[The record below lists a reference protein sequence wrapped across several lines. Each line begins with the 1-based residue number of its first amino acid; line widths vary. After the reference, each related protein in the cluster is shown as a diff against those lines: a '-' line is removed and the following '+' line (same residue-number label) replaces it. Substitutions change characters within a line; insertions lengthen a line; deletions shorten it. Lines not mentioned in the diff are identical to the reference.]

1 MGRDSDLYELL
12 LFLKKQ
18 DVRTFLKL
26 KEYINASISRT
37 NEKEQRLFNHLAQLK
52 ISDFR
57 KFNTQKACDFLRLKT
72 KEVYPIQQKLLKHI
86 EQFLIHE
93 EMQKDSNLQRNTLL
107 KVYKKYDMKKM
118 FNATIKRKLLIGSTD
133 YLHKKYEAHLI
144 ECHWIAK
151 QNRDK
156 QSSSL
161 KITSEYFQH
170 YYATEALRLR
180 CMKLAQNPT
189 MDLLMP
195 DEYPLMLSPYK
206 EVIYRQKFPITY
218 LYYLIYTITIHRT
231 EQPNKQTLE
240 NYELLESCIFGAK
253 NTFLNRKQLK
263 HECRIDAFAALQNF
277 CVFQISYIK
286 DAFNQ
291 QKYLTKLSQLIAQ
304 GQEQGLL
311 KEMSNNIFI
320 TTIITWIKLKDYDI
334 ARKFLD
340 DKKSRFLLL
349 EKYRECT
356 PHLAEALYYHYTSE
370 NETNENLKT
379 KYISKSYFYLNKVLG
394 TEEMK
399 DINHRS
405 YIDLIWVKM
414 DIQTKDF
421 IDTLARLDRFY
432 NFLNKKGVKRY
443 NLTIRYMKRFILY
456 ARPLQEEGR
465 PSLEHSTSDLEALV
479 EDLKKENN
487 FPLKDWIIEKAL
499 APFLDKNS
507 VPELAKI
514 RR

>member
-26 KEYINASISRT
+26 KKYINTSISRT
-37 NEKEQRLFNHLAQLK
+37 NEKEQKLFNHLAQLK
-52 ISDFR
+52 IADFR
-57 KFNTQKACDFLRLKT
+57 KFNTEKACDLLKLKT
-72 KEVYPIQQKLLKHI
+72 NQVYPIQQKLLKHI

-93 EMQKDSNLQRNTLL
+93 EVQKDSNLQRNTLL
-107 KVYKKYDMKKM
+107 KVYKRYDMKKM
-118 FNATIKRKLLIGSTD
+118 FNATIKRKLVVDSTD

-161 KITSEYFQH
+161 KTTSEYFQH
-170 YYATEALRLR
+170 YYDAESLRLR
-180 CMKLAQNPT
+180 CMKLARNPT
-189 MDLLMP
+189 MDLSIL
-195 DEYPLMLSPYK
+195 DKYALILSPYK
-206 EVIYRQKFPITY
+206 EAIYRKQFPITY

-231 EQPNKQTLE
+231 KQPNKQTLE
-240 NYELLESCIFGAK
+240 NYELLESCLFGAD
-253 NTFLNRKQLK
+253 NSFLNIKQLT

-277 CVFQISYIK
+277 CVFQISYVK
-286 DAFNQ
+286 DASNQ
-291 QKYLTKLSQLIAQ
+291 QEHLTKLSQLIAQ

-311 KEMSNNIFI
+311 KEMRNDTFI
-320 TTIITWIKLKDYDI
+320 TAIITWIRLKDYDA

-340 DKKSRFLLL
+340 DKKSRFFLL

-356 PHLAEALYYHYTSE
+356 PHLAEALYYHYISE
-370 NETNENLKT
+370 KETNEILKA
-379 KYISKSYFYLNKVLG
+379 KYISKSYFYLNRIIG

-399 DINHRS
+399 DVRHRS

-414 DIQTKDF
+414 DIHTKDF

-432 NFLNKKGVKRY
+432 SFLNKKEVKRY
-443 NLTIRYMKRFILY
+443 NLTISYMKRFVSF
-456 ARPLQEEGR
+456 ARALQEEDK
-465 PSLEHSTSDLEALV
+465 PPYLEHSASEFQALADDLE
-479 EDLKKENN
+479 KENN

-499 APFLDKNS
+499 QPFLD
-507 VPELAKI
+507 
-514 RR
+514 